1 MTSWIL
7 SFSNSSK
14 LLYNTSSSCRSL
26 FVRQLG
32 DFLLS
37 WNSSHMRLKGH
48 SFVDSLSSIWLF
60 SVSFIL
66 LLFHFLFH
74 SFHSFSFDCQLGI
87 VFENINA
94 KIADS
99 AKKNPLNGRENALP
113 VSICPNVT
121 GAYMLSRSS
130 FNTEHSITLPMLPR
144 KRISKWNQSKCITMF
159 ICRYFDIL
167 KAFMYKGWSKAMH
180 GLSIFNLTAC
190 LQIYCTNEYI
200 AVGFDALRSTI
211 WRNVTWDFCEYVP
224 VVADCI

>member
-48 SFVDSLSSIWLF
+48 SFVDSLYSIWLF

-87 VFENINA
+87 VFQNINA
-94 KIADS
+94 KIANS
-99 AKKNPLNGRENALP
+99 AKKNPLNGLENALP

-121 GAYMLSRSS
+121 GAYMLSRSF
-130 FNTEHSITLPMLPR
+130 FNTDIPLHSQCFPGNLLASETNLNLLQC
-144 KRISKWNQSKCITMF
+144 SSV
-159 ICRYFDIL
+159 DIL
-167 KAFMYKGWSKAMH
+167 ISWRLLCIKAGQRLCMVFQYLLWQLVYRFTVPRNILQRDLMLWDQQFEEM
-180 GLSIFNLTAC
+180 LCEIFVNMS
-190 LQIYCTNEYI
+190 Q
-200 AVGFDALRSTI
+200 
-211 WRNVTWDFCEYVP
+211 
-224 VVADCI
+224 